1 MSYLLDK
8 KEKKRRFWG
17 IAIGVVVF
25 FALFYFR
32 TSFFGGFSYVSQGIF
47 HPIWVVGNNIGEK
60 FKNLGAYFI
69 SKSSLSLQNEN
80 LHSQLNEE
88 EARILNYNSVLE
100 ENESLKEILG
110 RMDTKKSMILGVI
123 LSKPNRSP
131 YDTLVLD
138 VGTEEG
144 IDVGSMVFAFGNIPV
159 GYVAEAFPSSAKVTL
174 FSNAGE
180 KTQAIVTLGRSALGS
195 SPTGEAGRNIF
206 FELVG
211 RGGGNFEM
219 ILPRDLILQKG
230 DLVTMPGI
238 NPYTLAR
245 VETII
250 SDPRDPFTKALLSSP
265 VNIQELKFVEVEI

>member
-8 KEKKRRFWG
+8 KEKRKKFLK
-17 IAIGVVVF
+17 ITVGVVVF
-25 FALFYFR
+25 LTLFYFKANV
-32 TSFFGGFSYVSQGIF
+32 FNGFSYLGQRVF
-47 HPIWVVGNNIGEK
+47 RPVLVVGNSIGQK
-60 FKNLGAYFI
+60 LGNLGAYFA
-69 SKSSLSLQNEN
+69 SKSSLSRQNEN
-80 LHSQLNEE
+80 LQSQLSSE
-88 EARILNYNSVLE
+88 EARMLNYDLVLS

-110 RMDTKKSMILGVI
+110 RISTKEDMVLAGI
-123 LSKPNRSP
+123 LSKPSQSP

-138 VGTEEG
+138 AGAKQG
-144 IDVGSMVFAFGNIPV
+144 INTGNIVFAFGDIPI
-159 GYVAEAFPSSAKVTL
+159 GRIAEVFPSSSKVVL

-180 KTQAIVTLGRSALGS
+180 KTQAIVRDK
-195 SPTGEAGRNIF
+195 NNF

-219 ILPRDLILQKG
+219 ILPRDLTLQEG
-230 DLVTMPGI
+230 DLMTMPGI

-265 VNIQELKFVEVEI
+265 VNIQELKFVEIGK